1 MDRQEHSNSNRPV
14 SRTFIILIHLNLQ
27 NLTVYFIVFHHE
39 KAVYFGDKIYKYLI
53 RLEMSFFPR
62 FIHNQLSAWH
72 SYPDRKPLLLRGAR
86 QVGKSHAV
94 RAWCQQANLKLL
106 EMNFEEVPRLA
117 TVFDHDL
124 DVLRIAR
131 ELASYFGETIT
142 SPSTVLFLDEI
153 QVAPKAITALRYFY
167 EKSPETTVVAAGS
180 LVEFALEGLGLPV
193 GRVHSSFVYPLTFV
207 EFLRAIGKNGLALA
221 IEEFDVQTPMPL
233 PQLIHSELLL
243 QLKTFFRVGGM
254 PKAVVSFSES
264 NDLARVSAEHALL
277 LRGYRDDFRKYARQ
291 VDWALLETIFEKMGQ
306 LAGGAPVRYSKIV
319 HDLSSTQVRRA
330 LAAISMS
337 LVAHKILPVSTPKLP
352 LAAHSIDK
360 RFKLMF
366 LDIGLLHHILGFDWR
381 NVDPN
386 SDLTE
391 IADGRLAEQFV
402 AQELIASRSSLD
414 QYKLHYWNRMRAGS
428 EAEVDFVIEQ
438 CGAPVPIEV
447 KSGARGRLRSLD
459 EYIREEKPE
468 RCFVLSQRNVEVKE
482 NVFFLPLY
490 LAGRL

>member
-1 MDRQEHSNSNRPV
+1 M
-14 SRTFIILIHLNLQ
+14 T
-27 NLTVYFIVFHHE
+27 
-39 KAVYFGDKIYKYLI
+39 
-53 RLEMSFFPR
+53 FFPR
-62 FIHNQLSAWH
+62 SIHSQLSDWL
-72 SYPDRKPLLLRGAR
+72 SSSDRKPLLLRGAR

-94 RAWCQQANLKLL
+94 RSWCKQSNLKLL

-117 TVFDHDL
+117 AVFEQDL
-124 DVLRIAR
+124 DVARITS
-131 ELASYFGETIT
+131 ELSSYFGETVT

-153 QVAPKAITALRYFY
+153 QAAPKAITALRYFY
-167 EKSPETTVVAAGS
+167 EKTPETTVLAAGS
-180 LVEFALEGLGLPV
+180 LVEFALEGIGLPV
-193 GRVHSSFVYPLTFV
+193 GRVYSSFVYPLTFV
-207 EFLRAIGKNGLALA
+207 EFVKALGKNGLARA
-221 IEEFDVQTPMPL
+221 VDEFDVQHPKPI
-233 PQLIHSELLL
+233 PQLIHTELLL

-254 PKAVVSFSES
+254 PKAVASFSES

-277 LRGYRDDFRKYARQ
+277 LRGYRDDFRKYARE

-306 LAGGAPVRYSKIV
+306 LAGGSPVRYSKIA
-319 HDLSSTQVRRA
+319 HGLSSAQVRRA
-330 LAAISMS
+330 LAAVAMS
-337 LVAHKILPVSTPKLP
+337 LVAHKILPVSAPKLP

-366 LDIGLLHHILGFDWR
+366 LDIGLLHHVLGFDWR
-381 NVDPN
+381 NLDPTA
-386 SDLTE
+386 DLTD

-414 QYKLHYWNRMRAGS
+414 QYKLHYWNRMRAGA

-438 CGAPVPIEV
+438 FGAPVPIEV

-468 RCFVLSQRNVEVKE
+468 RCFVLSQRNVDVKG